1 LVSSAGSFGL
11 TSESRLTNYRQLTT
25 DNRQLMTS
33 IATKAVLR
41 LDHVSKTYGEGESR
55 VEAVHDVSMDLD
67 AGKFIFLMGPSGS
80 GKTTLLMLM
89 GCLLRP
95 TVGSVHI
102 FDEEVSAMTESRL
115 PRVRRNRIGY
125 IFQGFNLFPALTAVE
140 NVEATL
146 NLKGYRGEEGRV
158 EARNLLSRVGL
169 ANRMHHLPED
179 LSGGEKQRVAVA
191 RALAGNPP
199 IILADEPT
207 GMLDSKTGRLISE
220 ILRDLAHQE
229 GRLVFMVSHD
239 SRITGLA
246 DEIFNIEDGVLE
258 GK

>member
-1 LVSSAGSFGL
+1 MCV
-11 TSESRLTNYRQLTT
+11 
-25 DNRQLMTS
+25 
-33 IATKAVLR
+33 ATQTVLR
-41 LDHVSKTYGEGESR
+41 LDHVSKTYGEGESA
-55 VEAVHDVSMDLD
+55 VEAVCDVSLDLE

-95 TVGSVHI
+95 TSGSVHV
-102 FDEEVSAMTESRL
+102 FDQEVSSLDEARL
-115 PRVRRNRIGY
+115 PRVRRDRIGF
-125 IFQGFNLFPALTAVE
+125 IFQGFNLFPALTALE

-146 NLKGYRGEEGRV
+146 NLKGLRGTEGHA
-158 EARNLLSRVGL
+158 EARKLLARVGL
-169 ANRMHHLPED
+169 ENRMHHLPED

-207 GMLDSKTGRLISE
+207 GMLDSKTGRLITE
-220 ILRDLAHQE
+220 ILRKLAHEE

-239 SRITGLA
+239 SRITALA
-246 DEIFNIEDGVLE
+246 DEIFNIEDGVLV
-258 GK
+258 GKQAVSW

>member
-1 LVSSAGSFGL
+1 
-11 TSESRLTNYRQLTT
+11 
-25 DNRQLMTS
+25 MP
-33 IATKAVLR
+33 IATQTVLR
-41 LDHVSKTYGEGESR
+41 LDRVSKTYGEGEST
-55 VEAVHDVSMDLD
+55 VEAVRDVSMDLE

-95 TVGSVHI
+95 TNGSVHV
-102 FDEEVSAMTESRL
+102 FDQDVSSLAEARL
-115 PRVRRNRIGY
+115 PRIRRDKIGF
-125 IFQGFNLFPALTAVE
+125 IFQGFNLFPALTALE
-140 NVEATL
+140 NVEVTL
-146 NLKGYRGEEGRV
+146 NLKGYRGG
-158 EARNLLSRVGL
+158 EARGEAGKLLARVGL
-169 ANRMHHLPED
+169 EKRMDHLPED

-220 ILRDLAHQE
+220 MLRDLAHQE

-239 SRITGLA
+239 NRITALA
-246 DEIFNIEDGVLE
+246 DQIFNIEDGVLE
-258 GK
+258 GQV

>member
-1 LVSSAGSFGL
+1 MPTALQTV
-11 TSESRLTNYRQLTT
+11 
-25 DNRQLMTS
+25 
-33 IATKAVLR
+33 VR
-41 LDHVSKTYGEGESR
+41 LDHVNKTYGEGESA
-55 VEAVHDVSMDLD
+55 VEAVHDVSFDLE
-67 AGKFIFLMGPSGS
+67 AGNFVFLMGPSGS

-95 TVGSVHI
+95 TAGAVHI
-102 FDEEVSAMTESRL
+102 FDEEVSSLPETRL
-115 PRVRRNRIGY
+115 PRVRRDRIGY
-125 IFQGFNLFPALTAVE
+125 IFQGFNLFPALTALE

-146 NLKGYRGEEGRV
+146 NLKGCRGEEGRA
-158 EARNLLSRVGL
+158 EARNLLARVGL
-169 ANRMHHLPED
+169 AKRAHHLPED

-220 ILRDLAHQE
+220 ILRDLAHEE

-246 DEIFNIEDGVLE
+246 DEIYHIDDGRLLE
-258 GK
+258 GSRS

>member
-1 LVSSAGSFGL
+1 
-11 TSESRLTNYRQLTT
+11 
-25 DNRQLMTS
+25 MTS
-33 IATKAVLR
+33 IATQTVLR
-41 LDHVSKTYGEGESR
+41 LDHVSKTYGEGESS
-55 VEAVHDVSMDLD
+55 VEAVQDVSMNLD

-95 TVGSVHI
+95 TAGSVHV
-102 FDEEVSAMTESRL
+102 FDEEVSSLAEGRL
-115 PRVRRNRIGY
+115 PRVRRDRIGF
-125 IFQGFNLFPALTAVE
+125 IFQGFNLFPALTALE

-146 NLKGYRGEEGRV
+146 NQKGLRGEAGRA
-158 EARNLLSRVGL
+158 EARKLLGRVGL
-169 ANRMHHLPED
+169 EKRMHHLPED

-220 ILRDLAHQE
+220 ILRDLAHRE

-246 DEIFNIEDGVLE
+246 DEIFNIEDGVLKGQQGE
-258 GK
+258 SRS

>member
-1 LVSSAGSFGL
+1 M
-11 TSESRLTNYRQLTT
+11 
-25 DNRQLMTS
+25 MTS
-33 IATKAVLR
+33 VAAKTVLR
-41 LDHVSKTYGEGESR
+41 LDHVSKTYGDGESS
-55 VEAVHDVSMDLD
+55 VEAVRDVSMDLD

-102 FDEEVSAMTESRL
+102 FEEEVSSLAEGSL
-115 PRVRRNRIGY
+115 PRVRRTRIGY
-125 IFQGFNLFPALTAVE
+125 IFQGFNLFPALTALE

-146 NLKGYRGEEGRV
+146 NLKGCRGEEGRA
-158 EARNLLSRVGL
+158 EAQNLLARVGL
-169 ANRMHHLPED
+169 SKRMHHLPED

-207 GMLDSKTGRLISE
+207 GMLDSRTGRLISE
-220 ILRDLAHQE
+220 ILRDLAHEE

-239 SRITGLA
+239 SRITSLA
-246 DEIFNIEDGVLE
+246 DQIFHIEDGVLE

>member
-1 LVSSAGSFGL
+1 
-11 TSESRLTNYRQLTT
+11 
-25 DNRQLMTS
+25 MTS
-33 IATKAVLR
+33 SPVLR
-41 LDHVSKTYGEGESR
+41 LDHVSKTYGAGESS
-55 VEAVHDVSMDLD
+55 VEAVRDVSMDLE

-95 TVGSVHI
+95 TSGSVHI
-102 FDEEVSAMTESRL
+102 FDEEVSSMVEAQL
-115 PRVRRNRIGY
+115 PRVRRHRIGF
-125 IFQGFNLFPALTAVE
+125 IFQGFNLFPALTALE

-146 NLKGYRGEEGRV
+146 NLKGHRGEEGRA
-158 EARNLLSRVGL
+158 EARNLLGRVGL
-169 ANRMHHLPED
+169 TKRMDHLPED

-220 ILRDLAHQE
+220 ILRDLAHAE

-246 DEIFNIEDGVLE
+246 DEIFNIEDGELLGG
-258 GK
+258 GKQ

>member
-1 LVSSAGSFGL
+1 MP
-11 TSESRLTNYRQLTT
+11 E
-25 DNRQLMTS
+25 
-33 IATKAVLR
+33 IATQAVIR
-41 LDHVSKTYGEGESR
+41 LENVSKTYGSGES
-55 VEAVHDVSMDLD
+55 AVQAVQDISLELEG
-67 AGKFIFLMGPSGS
+67 GKFTFLMGPSGS

-95 TVGSVHI
+95 TAGSVYLY
-102 FDEEVSAMTESRL
+102 DEEITALDERSL
-115 PRVRRNRIGY
+115 PRIRRERIGF
-125 IFQGFNLFPALTAVE
+125 IFQGFNLFPALTALE

-146 NLKGYRGEEGRV
+146 NLKGLRGARAQE
-158 EARNLLSRVGL
+158 EARRLLARVGL
-169 ANRMHHLPED
+169 ERRLHHLPED

-207 GMLDSKTGRLISE
+207 GMLDSKTGRVISE

-239 SRITGLA
+239 PRITSLA
-246 DEIFNIEDGVLE
+246 DQILTIEDGCLRN
-258 GK
+258 

>member
-1 LVSSAGSFGL
+1 MPEVA
-11 TSESRLTNYRQLTT
+11 TQAVIRLEN
-25 DNRQLMTS
+25 
-33 IATKAVLR
+33 
-41 LDHVSKTYGEGESR
+41 VSKIYGAGESAVQA
-55 VEAVHDVSMDLD
+55 VEDVSLELEG
-67 AGKFIFLMGPSGS
+67 GKFTFLMGPSGS

-95 TVGSVHI
+95 TAGTVYL
-102 FDEEVSAMTESRL
+102 FDEEVTALDETSL
-115 PRVRRNRIGY
+115 PRVRRERIGF
-125 IFQGFNLFPALTAVE
+125 IFQGFNLFPALTALE

-146 NLKGYRGEEGRV
+146 NLKGLRSERAREEAQR
-158 EARNLLSRVGL
+158 LLARVGL
-169 ANRMHHLPED
+169 EKRLHHLPED

-207 GMLDSKTGRLISE
+207 GMLDSKTGRVISE

-239 SRITGLA
+239 PRITSLA
-246 DEIFNIEDGVLE
+246 DQILSIEDGRVRN
-258 GK
+258 